1 MLNLTW
7 EVSSTSLG
15 LCRKSRVIGVV
26 QPTPRKKGA
35 LPPRFVDASAI
46 IFASSRVLVAPFSV
60 LSDEIT
66 FPGVRR
72 HFVVILGFCNFY
84 NVEPRT
90 QCLERALG

>member
-1 MLNLTW
+1 MLNLTG
-7 EVSSTSLG
+7 EVSSTSSG
-15 LCRKSRVIGVV
+15 LCRKSRVGVV
-26 QPTPRKKGA
+26 QPSPRKKGA